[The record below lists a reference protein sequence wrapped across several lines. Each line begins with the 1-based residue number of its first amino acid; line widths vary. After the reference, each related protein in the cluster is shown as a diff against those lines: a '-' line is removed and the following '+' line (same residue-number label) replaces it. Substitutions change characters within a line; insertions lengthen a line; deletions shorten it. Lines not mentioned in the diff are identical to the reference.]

1 MHPPP
6 TQFDAPFD
14 EFLLRTHIELVSTST
29 EETCQKYPEFV
40 RHLVDVW
47 ATSCRTIVFVRFEL
61 GGRFEVELRT
71 GIMGNIRVI
80 GIIRIMGDIWNT
92 RI

>member
-6 TQFDAPFD
+6 TQFDSLFD

-40 RHLVDVW
+40 HYLVDVW
-47 ATSCRTIVFVRFEL
+47 ATSCRTIVFFRFEP

-71 GIMGNIRVI
+71 GIIKNIMVI
-80 GIIRIMGDIWNT
+80 GII
-92 RI
+92 